1 MRLLTNKPI
10 SKSMNTK
17 ESRVKRPVETVSFY
31 ETSYGAVS
39 KPKKVKMLVEVHVE
53 SDWGW
58 FEIADEDTWGEQFY
72 AEGEL
77 EIADGVLYGYDGIFE
92 LPDYIIDILKE
103 LNINTEQIEGDL
115 YE

>member
-1 MRLLTNKPI
+1 
-10 SKSMNTK
+10 MNTK
-17 ESRVKRPVETVSFY
+17 KSRVKRQIETVSFY
-31 ETSYGAVS
+31 ETSIGAIS
-39 KPKKVKMLVEVHVE
+39 KPKKVIMNVEVEVE
-53 SDWGW
+53 DDWGC

-77 EIADGVLYGYDGIFE
+77 EIADGVLYGYDGIFS

-103 LNINTEQIEGDL
+103 LNINTKQIENDL

>member
-1 MRLLTNKPI
+1 
-10 SKSMNTK
+10 MNTK

-77 EIADGVLYGYDGIFE
+77 EIADGVLYGYDGIFA

-103 LNINTEQIEGDL
+103 LNINTEQI
-115 YE
+115 

>member
-1 MRLLTNKPI
+1 
-10 SKSMNTK
+10 MNTK